1 VPLETPA
8 QLAAR
13 LKLGREEF
21 CQRLLTSLILD
32 GPYPRWNTR
41 SIPSGA
47 GTEFLRR
54 LHQLSV
60 ATAWPCEDLVFVDEF
75 ELPPRTE
82 AERGGAPDYAV
93 LWSNVVWMIELKT
106 ERASHRAA
114 QIPQYFA
121 LAHHHHPDARI
132 ELTYL
137 TPPMEYVFTA
147 GDDPFAHV
155 SWSDVV
161 PLITDVWAVGKEPTT
176 TEVVR
181 GLVDIVSA
189 LDEPTSRWRTRF
201 ATAVPPKID
210 VDDAITLARLTARD
224 GRQRALEAPNADLD
238 DLLELRLEA
247 RDAIASDDDPNV
259 RCVQP
264 WLWRAATS
272 GGEALTRSGRDTG
285 VELRFSR
292 YASPRS

>member
-8 QLAAR
+8 QLSAR

-41 SIPSGA
+41 SRPSTA

-54 LHQLSV
+54 LHDLSV
-60 ATAWPCEDLVFVDEF
+60 ATAWPGDRFLFVDEF

-93 LWSNVVWMIELKT
+93 LWTNVVWMVELKT

-121 LAHHHHPDARI
+121 LAHHHYPDARI

-137 TPPMEYVFTA
+137 TPPMEYVRPV
-147 GDDPFAHV
+147 GDDRFAHV
-155 SWSDVV
+155 SWSDVA
-161 PLITDVWAVGKEPTT
+161 PLITDVWADGMEPTT
-176 TEVVR
+176 AEVVR
-181 GLVDIVSA
+181 DLVDIVST
-189 LDEPTSRWRTRF
+189 LDEPTSRRRARF
-201 ATAVPPKID
+201 ATPVPPKID
-210 VDDAITLARLTARD
+210 VDNAFTLARATAQD

-238 DLLELRLEA
+238 DLLGLRVEA
-247 RDAIASDDDPNV
+247 RDAIASDDDAML

-272 GGEALTRSGRDTG
+272 GGKALTRSGADTG

-292 YASPRS
+292 YARPRS